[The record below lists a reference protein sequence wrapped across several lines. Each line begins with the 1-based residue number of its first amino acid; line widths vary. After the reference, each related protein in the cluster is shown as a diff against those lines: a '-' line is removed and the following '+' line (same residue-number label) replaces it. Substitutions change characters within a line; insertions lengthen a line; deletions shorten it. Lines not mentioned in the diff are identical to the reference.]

1 MNYFM
6 ASGCIWKVGL
16 QGILERN
23 FISEWCVILSPCP
36 SIRPKRI
43 HSLQT
48 GVDIHT
54 TLFLSQTSTLVWTPK
69 LPLVQLDT
77 WAFPAEKTN
86 FSHIAGTRI
95 LSRHSILSA
104 YGLSERNQCCC
115 QDPRF
120 QSIFIHTASY
130 LLGEGIVMQLK
141 LMLWQAFILL
151 VYHYNPNWTRRPRG
165 FSVTL
170 SQSVWQIPTSRNT
183 LTQRRQ
189 SLHGVSTFSI
199 SSSSCIRN
207 LE

>member
-1 MNYFM
+1 MRSLEERKMNYFM

-43 HSLQT
+43 HSFQT

-54 TLFLSQTSTLVWTPK
+54 TLFLSLSQTSALVWTPN

-86 FSHIAGTRI
+86 FSHIAGILI

-104 YGLSERNQCCC
+104 HGLSGWNQCCC

-130 LLGEGIVMQLK
+130 LLGEGIVIQLK
-141 LMLWQAFILL
+141 LMFWQAFILL

-165 FSVTL
+165 VFCC
-170 SQSVWQIPTSRNT
+170 SQSISMADTN
-183 LTQRRQ
+183 
-189 SLHGVSTFSI
+189 FS
-199 SSSSCIRN
+199 
-207 LE
+207 